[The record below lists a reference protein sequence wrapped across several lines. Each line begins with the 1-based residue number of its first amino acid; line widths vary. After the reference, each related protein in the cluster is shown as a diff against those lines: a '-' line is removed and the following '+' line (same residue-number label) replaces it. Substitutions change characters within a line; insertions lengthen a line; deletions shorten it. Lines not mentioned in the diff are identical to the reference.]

1 MCQALY
7 ELMEDEIKEKEERA
21 KECGKEETLL
31 SLVRDG
37 LLDATETAK
46 RLSITMEELEAKL
59 V

>member
-21 KECGKEETLL
+21 KERGKEETLL

-37 LLDATETAK
+37 LLNATEAAK